1 MKVSTE
7 QPFELIYSLYEHQY
21 LGYLFESFVVQKD
34 DRGRLTFQHQNI
46 SSDNAREFSSQM
58 DDNDFELIRLMD
70 SMQQK
75 AIVKKFSKKKMK
87 PEEFFLK
94 VFDETQGD
102 SGVQQLIA
110 TYLEGRRAKVLSL
123 LKGKMIFEMG
133 KDGEPTWKQLYWQE
147 EKATALFHFRR
158 NEENTHYFPTLKHQ
172 GEKLDWQYNGS
183 FLVCNEP
190 AWLVVNDKLLHF
202 EKEVDGKKLKP
213 FLTKKFIV
221 IPRKVEAS
229 YYQKFVTPLVASFDV
244 YAKGFDIRSEYP
256 SCQPVLQFSEIH
268 SEQASLIE
276 ASKAPDK
283 TVVNILFKLYFQ
295 YGDHLFFYEKEPQA
309 TVSLEEKDG
318 SYVFH
323 KVNRKARKE
332 LAAWQL
338 LKTLGLEF
346 KNGRKMLSRALAFD
360 WLNQVREELIAEG
373 FTVQQAED
381 GEKTYFL
388 GENTFE
394 IEVHEAIDWFDIKAL
409 VKFGDYEISFQELS
423 QIIRKNERE
432 VKLPN
437 GMVAII
443 PEAWVKDYGE
453 LFDFAEKDEDGI
465 QFKLPKHHL
474 AFVQDLSEGQLAK
487 VTMDRKLSALR
498 DFEGMDS
505 YPMPTGFDGE
515 LRPYQKAGYDWMRFL
530 ADYSFGGCLADDM
543 GLGKTVQTLALLQ
556 HQKEKNPDQPSLLIM
571 PTSLIYNWQIE
582 ALKFAPELKVLV
594 YTGIQRDKDPSQFA
608 QYNLVITSYG
618 ITRIDIDILADFY
631 FNYIVL
637 DESQAIKN
645 QGSQIAKSV
654 RQLKSRHRLI
664 LTGTPLENSTMDLWS
679 QMHFINPG
687 LLGDAKYFKDQF
699 QIPIEKKGDLDKTKR
714 LNAIVKPFVLRRQK
728 SQVAKDLPE
737 KFENIK
743 YSQMSEAQEAYYEEV
758 KSGFRNEIM
767 GAMGKKGAKKSNLLL
782 LQGLSKLRQIA
793 NHPKMVDP
801 DYTGDSGK
809 MEDIHYMLEE
819 AISEGHKVLIFSQFV
834 KHLSLVR
841 NHLDE
846 QNIPFA
852 YLDGS
857 TQNRQ
862 AEVERFQ
869 NTPDLKVF
877 LISLKA
883 GGLGLNLTEADY
895 VFLLDPWWNPAVEAQ
910 AVDRAHRIGQSRS
923 VFTYKFITRN
933 SVEEKILKLQKNK
946 LKLATD
952 LIHIE
957 ESFVKQLSN
966 SDISELLA

>member
-309 TVSLEEKDG
+309 SVSLEEKDG

-846 QNIPFA
+846 QNIPFS

>member
-7 QPFELIYSLYEHQY
+7 QPFELIYSLYEHPY

-34 DRGRLTFQHQNI
+34 EKGRLTFQHQNI
-46 SSDNAREFSSQM
+46 SSDNAREFGSQM

-94 VFDETQGD
+94 VFDEKQGD
-102 SGVQQLIA
+102 TGIQQLIA
-110 TYLEGRRAKVLSL
+110 TYLENRRAKVLAL

-133 KDGEPTWKQLYWQE
+133 RDGEPTWKQLYWQE
-147 EKATALFHFRR
+147 EKASVLFHFRR
-158 NEENTHYFPTLKHQ
+158 NEDNTHYFPTLKHQ
-172 GEKLDWQYNGS
+172 GEKLEWQYNGS

-190 AWLVVNDKLLHF
+190 AWLIVNDKLLHF

-213 FLTKKFIV
+213 FLSKKFIV
-221 IPRKVEAS
+221 IPRKIEAS
-229 YYQKFVTPLVASFDV
+229 YYQKFVTPLVASFNV
-244 YAKGFDIRSEYP
+244 YAKGFEIRSEYP
-256 SCQPVLQFSEIH
+256 NCQPVLQFSEMY
-268 SEQASLIE
+268 SEQASLI
-276 ASKAPDK
+276 ASDKASDK
-283 TVVNILFKLYFQ
+283 AVVNILFKLYFQ
-295 YGDHLFFYEKEPQA
+295 YGNHLFFYEKDPQA

-318 SYVFH
+318 SYIFH
-323 KVNRKARKE
+323 KINRKASKE
-332 LAAWQL
+332 VEAWQL
-338 LKTLGLEF
+338 LKRLGLAF
-346 KNGRKMLSRALAFD
+346 NNGRKMLSRASAFD
-360 WLNQVREELIAEG
+360 WLNEVREELITEG
-373 FTVQQAED
+373 FTIQQAKD

-388 GENTFE
+388 GENIFE
-394 IEVHEAIDWFDIKAL
+394 IEVREAIDWFDIKAL

-423 QIIRKNERE
+423 QIIRENERE

-453 LFDFAEKDEDGI
+453 LFDFAEKDKDGNQI
-465 QFKLPKHHL
+465 KLPKHHL
-474 AFVQDLSEGQLAK
+474 AFVQDLGEGQLAK
-487 VTMDRKLSALR
+487 VTMGRKLGALR
-498 DFEGMDS
+498 NFDGMDS
-505 YPMPTGFDGE
+505 YPMPKGFDGE

-530 ADYSFGGCLADDM
+530 ADYNFGGCLADDM

-556 HQKEKNPDQPSLLIM
+556 HQKEKNPGQPSLLIM

-582 ALKFAPELKVLV
+582 ASKFAPELKVLV
-594 YTGIQRDKDPSQFA
+594 YTGIQRDKDPSHFA
-608 QYNLVITSYG
+608 QYDLIITSYG

-645 QGSQIAKSV
+645 PGSQIAKSV

-687 LLGDAKYFKDQF
+687 LLGDAKYFKNQF
-699 QIPIEKKGDLDKTKR
+699 QLPIEKKGDIDKTKR

-743 YSQMSEAQEAYYEEV
+743 YSQMSETQEAYYEEV
-758 KSGFRNEIM
+758 KSSFRNEIM
-767 GAMGKKGAKKSNLLL
+767 GTIGKKGAKKSNLLL

-819 AISEGHKVLIFSQFV
+819 ALSEGHKVLIFSQFV

-841 NHLDE
+841 SHLED
-846 QNIPFA
+846 QNIPYA

-862 AEVERFQ
+862 GEVERFQ
-869 NTPDLKVF
+869 NNPDLKVF

-933 SVEEKILKLQKNK
+933 SVEEKILKLQRNK

>member
-846 QNIPFA
+846 QNIPFS